1 MKKIIYIFLGILALF
16 SCKHELELPSWNI
29 DLVIPVVHSKLSIN
43 NLISDSTTNIDQNES
58 GVISLIFQEEL
69 ININLDTL
77 IKIDAIADEQTHTL
91 DSASFADVIISDT
104 ATLGESINKIPLLSL
119 VLPNGSSNIMWWQ
132 RNSII

>member
-1 MKKIIYIFLGILALF
+1 MKKIIYIFLGISALF

-29 DLVIPVVHSKLSIN
+29 DLVIPVVHSRLSIN

-58 GVISLIFQEEL
+58 GIISLIFKEEL

-119 VLPNGSSNIMWWQ
+119 LQIMA
-132 RNSII
+132 II